1 MFSVAN
7 IACKTVG
14 IAGISAALYDAGKIG
29 SEESRREKW
38 IVNADHFERVHD
50 ATRTMSTESHVT
62 NFIQDKAKDYRMNNP
77 LFSIFGSIKGFCKG
91 FLNSLGD
98 HILPVSLASMA
109 PAGNGAWAKIG
120 AWGLAG
126 YTALMIARE
135 GFGIGKVSPR
145 D

>member
-7 IACKTVG
+7 VVCKTVG
-14 IAGISAALYDAGKIG
+14 IAGISAALYDAGKVG
-29 SEESRREKW
+29 SEESRREKL

-62 NFIQDKAKDYRMNNP
+62 NFIQDKVADYRMNNP
-77 LFSIFGSIKGFCKG
+77 IHSILGSIQGFCKG
-91 FLNSLGD
+91 FLNSLGE
-98 HILPVSLASMA
+98 HIIPVSLASMA
-109 PAGNGAWAKIG
+109 LAGKGIFAKIG

-126 YTALMIARE
+126 YTALMIAKE
-135 GFGIGKVSPR
+135 GFGIGKVSPK